1 MVFGDTLENGDDTVA
16 SIVSTDKTVTSDTLG
31 GVGMPNPSSRIL
43 VTHNARGLGGLAT
56 SDGRTVAD
64 GVLFRSDSLSALTD
78 EGIAALAELGIG
90 TVVDLRT
97 DGERARAA
105 DVLPG
110 DGSITFIA
118 LPVLGG
124 AMDEMVKQ
132 LLPSDG
138 EHAALTADQLTTLL
152 DQVPTLAELYQS
164 ILASSARQFAEL
176 ARAVIAAAGTDRPGV
191 IFHCTA
197 GKDRTGLAAAI
208 LLSIAGVPHD
218 TIVADYTQTETNLAG
233 PFADNLI
240 ALITGF
246 GLPLTPR
253 LEELATKSPAGAI
266 GAALGW
272 IAEHRGDAAG
282 YLQSGGLTAEE
293 TVALA
298 GILRAKRA

>member
-1 MVFGDTLENGDDTVA
+1 
-16 SIVSTDKTVTSDTLG
+16 
-31 GVGMPNPSSRIL
+31 MPNLSSRIQ
-43 VTHNARGLGGLAT
+43 VTHNARGLGGLTT
-56 SDGRTVAD
+56 SDGQAIAD
-64 GVLFRSDSLSALTD
+64 GVLFRSDSLSALTN

-105 DVLPG
+105 DVLPS
-110 DGSITFIA
+110 DGSVTLIA

-138 EHAALTADQLTTLL
+138 AHAALTAGQLTTLL
-152 DQVPTLAELYQS
+152 DQVPTLAQLYVS
-164 ILASSARQFAEL
+164 ILASSAQQFAEL
-176 ARAVIAAAGTDRPGV
+176 ARAVIAASGTDRPGV

-208 LLSIAGVPHD
+208 LLSIAGVPRD
-218 TIVADYTQTETNLAG
+218 AVVADYTQTEMNLAG
-233 PFADNLI
+233 PFADSLI

-246 GLPLTPR
+246 GLPLTPK

-266 GAALGW
+266 EAALAW
-272 IAEHRGDAAG
+272 IAEHHGDAAA
-282 YLQSGGLTAEE
+282 YLQSGGLTAAE
-293 TVALA
+293 TVTLRE
-298 GILRAKRA
+298 ILRAKRP